1 MIVQQKCIPTS
12 KISLLLSEFKHD
24 DVMLDYL
31 TGNPMIIPLFLSSIP
46 NSNLFMGWESLSA
59 F

>member
-1 MIVQQKCIPTS
+1 MPTS